1 MGIASQANLVMED
14 LVASRTIVVHLGRC
28 VRRRMVVLSRKTRQA
43 VVLRRCQI
51 LLKIDRGQPV
61 AQVAASVGCD
71 RSTVYRTVSAFAAE
85 GEALLAPKRS
95 PGRPPKLKAQDA
107 QALDQTLAK
116 DPRAVGQN
124 FSNWSAGKLAA
135 YWTLPVHATTI
146 WRHLRRLGWRWRRP
160 VRRVASPDPRY
171 GPKKGYLRRLRQ
183 AARQGEIYLYFAD
196 EMDVALLPT
205 ISGCW
210 MRLGQQRQVDTP
222 GQNQTWYVFGAVNV
236 ITGELHWVVWERKN
250 NVGFRQLLKAVL
262 AAQAQGPMKV
272 VMVLD
277 RSAYRIHKAKAVG
290 ELVHKL
296 KSRLRLY
303 FLPTYSPQLNP
314 IERLWRHCRRNV
326 TDNTFL
332 RSMIRLLAAV
342 QAFLAELACSPE
354 TVHSIVA

>member
-1 MGIASQANLVMED
+1 M
-14 LVASRTIVVHLGRC
+14 ASRTIVVQLGRY
-28 VRRRMVVLSRKTRQA
+28 VRRRIVVLSRKTRQA
-43 VVLRRCQI
+43 IVLRRCQI

-61 AQVAASVGCD
+61 AQVAAAVGCD

-95 PGRPPKLKAQDA
+95 PGRPPKVKAQDA

-124 FSNWSAGKLAA
+124 FSNWSAGKLAR
-135 YWTLPVHATTI
+135 YLGLPVNAATI

-171 GPKKGYLRRLRQ
+171 GPKKGYIRRLRQ
-183 AARQGEIYLYFAD
+183 AARRGEIHLYFAD

-222 GQNQTWYVFGAVNV
+222 GQNQTRYVFGAVNAL
-236 ITGELHWVVWERKN
+236 TGELHWVVWERKN
-250 NVGFRQLLKAVL
+250 NVGFRQLLRTIL
-262 AAQAQGPMKV
+262 AAHADDRRKV
-272 VMVLD
+272 VIVLD
-277 RSAYRIHKAKAVG
+277 NYRIHKAKAVG
-290 ELVHKL
+290 EWVRKFKALV
-296 KSRLRLY
+296 RLY

-326 TDNTFL
+326 TDNTFF
-332 RSMIRLLAAV
+332 RSMLRLLAAV
-342 QAFLAELACSPE
+342 QAFLAELACLPE
-354 TVHSIVA
+354 TVRSIVA